1 MITSAHTAG
10 GAALK
15 PPPLDLLPLDG
26 PSIQIDADKTVSA
39 RPRPAARRARPA
51 LKSGNASL
59 GGLPRPISRGP
70 VEVRGEED
78 ETEHAILLD
87 PLSHEPEEQ
96 NEEAEQNQEEQ
107 SSLRP
112 RTRPLGFFAQ
122 EEDSPSFYLSLSD
135 LMSLLL
141 VFFVLIFSLT
151 NPFAAPDGPSDT
163 PKGAAQR
170 KVPMQM
176 PEMVRLPDPQPLP
189 AQMTKGIMAV
199 SSAGSGDPELMSET
213 KPLSAG
219 AMSPQT
225 RRSPAGSTD
234 VFLDRALLRL
244 VTASKPVAPEAV
256 IQEESRLS
264 ELVAQMDA
272 EVRAQTGPGVEVE
285 SRKDSLVVRLPEAI
299 TFDQGRAMIK
309 PAMASVLGRLAGVL
323 ARRGGYKVVVT
334 GHTDNVPIRN
344 RDFASNWELSAA
356 RAAAVARALMAKG
369 SNPSRFTISGQADQ
383 RPIAANTTTGGRQ
396 QNRRVEIELRPV
408 G

>member
-1 MITSAHTAG
+1 
-10 GAALK
+10 
-15 PPPLDLLPLDG
+15 LDMLPLDRSSRG
-26 PSIQIDADKTVSA
+26 GGVDKT
-39 RPRPAARRARPA
+39 
-51 LKSGNASL
+51 L
-59 GGLPRPISRGP
+59 RPIGSRVPRATQPPRKAATSERPKLAAKGP
-70 VEVRGEED
+70 VEVLG
-78 ETEHAILLD
+78 
-87 PLSHEPEEQ
+87 
-96 NEEAEQNQEEQ
+96 EEAELEQ
-107 SSLRP
+107 AILADPVGQDKSEKNKKNDPNEHISMRR

-163 PKGAAQR
+163 PKGVDQPELP
-170 KVPMQM
+170 VQM
-176 PEMVRLPDPQPLP
+176 PDMVRLPDPQPLP
-189 AQMTKGIMAV
+189 APVTKGIMAV
-199 SSAGSGDPELMSET
+199 AAAGSGDPGLIPESQA
-213 KPLSAG
+213 PAAG
-219 AMSPQT
+219 ALAPQT
-225 RRSPAGSTD
+225 RRSPEGSTD
-234 VFLDRALLRL
+234 AFLDRALLRL
-244 VTASKPVAPEAV
+244 VTTSKPVGPEAV
-256 IQEESRLS
+256 IKEESRLS

-272 EVRAQTGPGVEVE
+272 EVRAHTGSGVEVE

-299 TFDQGRAMIK
+299 TFDQGRAEIK
-309 PAMASVLGRLAGVL
+309 PVMASVLGRLAEILV
-323 ARRGGYKVVVT
+323 RRGGYKVVVT

-383 RPIAANTTTGGRQ
+383 RPIASNDTTNGRQ

>member
-1 MITSAHTAG
+1 
-10 GAALK
+10 
-15 PPPLDLLPLDG
+15 
-26 PSIQIDADKTVSA
+26 
-39 RPRPAARRARPA
+39 
-51 LKSGNASL
+51 
-59 GGLPRPISRGP
+59 
-70 VEVRGEED
+70 VEVLGEENQS
-78 ETEHAILLD
+78 EHAIPLD
-87 PLSHEPEEQ
+87 PLNPEPADQAKEAEENPEEQ
-96 NEEAEQNQEEQ
+96 G
-107 SSLRP
+107 SLRP

-163 PKGAAQR
+163 PKGVAQR
-170 KVPMQM
+170 EAPIQM
-176 PEMVRLPDPQPLP
+176 PEMVRLPDPKPLP

-199 SSAGSGDPELMSET
+199 AAAGSGDPGLMSES
-213 KPLSAG
+213 KPVAAG
-219 AMSPQT
+219 SRFSQT
-225 RRSPAGSTD
+225 RRSTAGSSD
-234 VFLDRALLRL
+234 AFLDKALLRL
-244 VTASKPVAPEAV
+244 VTTSKPLAPEAV
-256 IQEESRLS
+256 IKEESRLS

-309 PAMASVLGRLAGVL
+309 PAMASVLGRLAEVL
-323 ARRGGYKVVVT
+323 ARRGGYKVFVT

-383 RPIAANTTTGGRQ
+383 QPIASNATADGRQ

>member
-1 MITSAHTAG
+1 
-10 GAALK
+10 
-15 PPPLDLLPLDG
+15 LDLLPLDG
-26 PSIQIDADKTVSA
+26 PSIHADADKTRSA
-39 RPRPAARRARPA
+39 RPRPFVRRAKPA
-51 LKSGNASL
+51 LKNKNAPL
-59 GGLPRPISRGP
+59 IDLPRPISRGP
-70 VEVRGEED
+70 VEVRGEEE
-78 ETEHAILLD
+78 ETEQAILLD
-87 PLSHEPEEQ
+87 PLSQQEPDQEAD
-96 NEEAEQNQEEQ
+96 AEQNPEDQG
-107 SSLRP
+107 SLRP

-151 NPFAAPDGPSDT
+151 NPFAAPDGSSDN
-163 PKGAAQR
+163 PMGVAQR
-170 KVPMQM
+170 EVPLQM

-189 AQMTKGIMAV
+189 AQMTRGIMAV
-199 SSAGSGDPELMSET
+199 AAAGSGDPALISES
-213 KPLSAG
+213 KPLSAA
-219 AMSPQT
+219 AMPPQA
-225 RRSPAGSTD
+225 RRSTGSSTD
-234 VFLDRALLRL
+234 AFLDRALLRL
-244 VTASKPVAPEAV
+244 VTASKPLAPEAV

-264 ELVAQMDA
+264 QLVAQMDA

-309 PAMASVLGRLAGVL
+309 PAMASVLGRLAEVL
-323 ARRGGYKVVVT
+323 ARRGGYKVFVT

-383 RPIAANTTTGGRQ
+383 RPIAANTTAKGRQ
-396 QNRRVEIELRPV
+396 ENRRVEIELRPV